1 MKIDKEE
8 TYTILGDER
17 GDVSNFANYLERIVP
32 EKYEELNLVVDL
44 LKYQKLPLSNLLLFL
59 KLSNYQ
65 RSTGHSFVIVNDAID
80 IDDIPEEMIVVP
92 TLKEAGDMVEME
104 EIERDLGFRV

>member
-1 MKIDKEE
+1 MRIEKHK

-17 GDVSNFANYLERIVP
+17 NELIKFASYLDRIVP
-32 EKYEELNLVVDL
+32 DKYEELNLVVDL
-44 LKYQKLPLSNLLLFL
+44 LKYKKLQLSELLLFL

-65 RSTGHSFVIVNDAID
+65 RSTGHSFVIINDSID

-92 TLKEAGDMVEME
+92 TLEEAGDMVEME
-104 EIERDLGFRV
+104 EIERDLGF